1 MMSHGFSWGWGLK
14 KSAHTR
20 NRGRV
25 FLFYTRENEEPLIL
39 KTIIANYGW
48 KCSVLFFLDAV
59 ATTDVSTGSNKDV
72 KLVKTWTVNFA

>member
-1 MMSHGFSWGWGLK
+1 MSRGFSWGWGLK

-20 NRGRV
+20 NRCRV
-25 FLFYTRENEEPLIL
+25 FLFYTRVNGGTSYFKDNNGQLWLEVF
-39 KTIIANYGW
+39 
-48 KCSVLFFLDAV
+48 SVIFLDAV